1 MPIEET
7 KGGLGDIGRIRAVFQ
22 KNLPLFIWLGLAI
35 LAASCVKQRVPV
47 FPDAQ
52 GYGVHTPA
60 GRGGRIIHVSNLNDS
75 GAGSFR
81 AAVEASGRRIVVFD
95 ISGTIELQSDI
106 RLSEPYITIA
116 GQTAPS
122 PGIQLRNQTVI
133 VSTHDVLIQH
143 MALRPGDTFVSG
155 DGGAVHALLVMP
167 PARNCVFDHL
177 SLYWGIDECVG
188 VYGDNLTFSN
198 CIIAEGLDNSSHPEG
213 PHSCGMLVMAG
224 SHNVALLRNLF
235 VHHNHRS
242 PWVKE
247 DTSVF
252 HANNY
257 AYNSRGTFFNY
268 TTDREP
274 YTGTL
279 ISVGN
284 VYGKGPSSKTEKGL
298 LVSENF
304 ISAEVYEVDSR
315 ADAESPYGILSRLV
329 EVSPRYRVDC
339 CPFEPPG
346 YTLLATSSVKNH
358 ILAHAGSRPAH
369 RDAADARVI
378 RDLKNFT
385 GSLIDSPGQVG
396 GWPKY
401 AVTVRVFDAGSKP
414 KDDDDR
420 DGYTNVEEI
429 LHQMAAKVEGKGIV
443 R

>member
-1 MPIEET
+1 
-7 KGGLGDIGRIRAVFQ
+7 
-22 KNLPLFIWLGLAI
+22 
-35 LAASCVKQRVPV
+35 
-47 FPDAQ
+47 
-52 GYGVHTPA
+52 
-60 GRGGRIIHVSNLNDS
+60 
-75 GAGSFR
+75 
-81 AAVEASGRRIVVFD
+81 
-95 ISGTIELQSDI
+95 
-106 RLSEPYITIA
+106 
-116 GQTAPS
+116 
-122 PGIQLRNQTVI
+122 
-133 VSTHDVLIQH
+133 
-143 MALRPGDTFVSG
+143 
-155 DGGAVHALLVMP
+155 
-167 PARNCVFDHL
+167 
-177 SLYWGIDECVG
+177 
-188 VYGDNLTFSN
+188 
-198 CIIAEGLDNSSHPEG
+198 
-213 PHSCGMLVMAG
+213 
-224 SHNVALLRNLF
+224 
-235 VHHNHRS
+235 
-242 PWVKE
+242 
-247 DTSVF
+247 
-252 HANNY
+252 
-257 AYNSRGTFFNY
+257 
-268 TTDREP
+268 
-274 YTGTL
+274 
-279 ISVGN
+279 